1 MKRGARRDGKDTEQ
15 QEEKIDDINVT
26 PTENKNVMKRAYRS
40 IAAEGLLKGNTYT
53 YTNLVRPLAETLTNE
68 YLNSSLQW

>member
-1 MKRGARRDGKDTEQ
+1 
-15 QEEKIDDINVT
+15 
-26 PTENKNVMKRAYRS
+26 MKRAYRS
-40 IAAEGLLKGNTYT
+40 IVAEGLLKGNTYT